1 MSTLE
6 DLIRDSMRLHELH
19 APNPSGLLS
28 AVASRE
34 QARRR
39 RLQGAAAGGAVAVVA
54 SAFLAANMAAGGQQH
69 PGGATPSVTAATPLP
84 GGDVVSHLAAPVT
97 VNRTGSAVV
106 EIGAAPAGA
115 DHLDIELTCLS
126 AGTFTV
132 ADGASMSCSTADA
145 ASDTG
150 TMTYELHLDPGQ
162 HTTTIT
168 TAGESRWRLTVT
180 YSTVRTTAWGVNKA
194 GQTFGVANANGT
206 PTLVAVDATNGKTG
220 YAYARD
226 LDQPQAANPSE
237 ALAWQNGPQKEI
249 DVPVYTSDGKTV
261 IGTFVTHRAA
271 PPK

>member
-1 MSTLE
+1 MNTLE
-6 DLIRDSMRLHELH
+6 DLIRESMRLNEQH
-19 APNPSGLLS
+19 APNSYGLPS

-34 QARRR
+34 RARRR
-39 RLQGAAAGGAVAVVA
+39 RTQAAAAGGAAAVVA
-54 SAFLAANMAAGGQQH
+54 GAFLAANMAAGTQQH
-69 PGGATPSVTAATPLP
+69 PGGATPSVRTATPLP

-97 VNRTGSAVV
+97 VARTGSAVV
-106 EIGAAPAGA
+106 DIGAAPVGA

-132 ADGASMSCSTADA
+132 ADGASMSCSAADA

-150 TMTYELHLDPGQ
+150 SMTYELHVKAGQ

-168 TAGESRWRLTVT
+168 TADSSRWRLTVT
-180 YSTVRTTAWGVNKA
+180 YSKVSTSAWGVNA
-194 GQTFGVANANGT
+194 SGQTFGVPNANGT

-261 IGTFVTHRAA
+261 IGTFVTSHAAA
-271 PPK
+271 PK